1 MDKSVHKNARTTN
14 VAGVNQFRIYHH
26 DLRKQQNLRYRQR
39 IQEKSS
45 VVVRKVLP
53 SDSSLVDIVYSN
65 AAANNDTLQN
75 DNLRLLVE
83 NVHHQEDYSA
93 DEDEVNHESETDS
106 QEIHTS
112 SDDED
117 RDGQQF
123 LFKIIDFIRQS
134 NLNKVCSASLL
145 ALLRSANQF
154 DIKNIPATTDSLWKA
169 LNISFDYQTMYF
181 CSNCFQQPKA
191 FKDICTSCRIYKNKR
206 NAGDYQINLL
216 LSTDRKPIVKSKQTQ
231 TSVWPITSFIVEIP
245 HPVREYLNNS
255 ILLGVWNSPATP
267 PASILFDQIV
277 KNLKLLIANGIN
289 ISINNKMQHFSVGAQ
304 LISGDLPARSK
315 FSRLVSHNGFFACSR
330 CLIQGVR
337 CQRPCA
343 RHTLYRWSDFIQLQP
358 PERTQ
363 EHINE
368 CVQQINLSNKILFGV
383 LGRSPLSSLLSIPKQ
398 STFDYFH
405 LILEIHLRTLLCDW
419 YDVLKRNPNALNFA
433 NDCLADIQYPHSFN
447 RYPYDLGNYSKWKAS
462 QLRTFLLYAALP
474 VLLRLCI
481 TMPNHFP
488 DMYIFHFSLLF
499 VYTRVLRH
507 FACRDEIY
515 NMPVF
520 IHTYLSLF
528 SSLYSKCRELFS
540 VHALIHLW
548 EQVRDHGGLAYHRE
562 MFNRGAG
569 ITPGHTRQFTT
580 TTSNSLMTFD
590 DDLDESNLE
599 NNEFDENNPWIRDV
613 PLFSQPHRQSSVRRT
628 NQNKNK
634 GSYDTPQVK
643 RRRIQDLGAKL
654 DATKRVHRLRIVER
668 PL

>member
-53 SDSSLVDIVYSN
+53 TDSSLVDIVYSN

-255 ILLGVWNSPATP
+255 ILLGVWNSLVTP
-267 PASILFDQIV
+267 PASILFDQID

-289 ISINNKMQHFSVGAQ
+289 ISINNKMQHFSVGVQ

-337 CQRPCA
+337 CQRPRA

-405 LILEIHLRTLLCDW
+405 LILEIHLR
-419 YDVLKRNPNALNFA
+419 
-433 NDCLADIQYPHSFN
+433 
-447 RYPYDLGNYSKWKAS
+447 
-462 QLRTFLLYAALP
+462 
-474 VLLRLCI
+474 
-481 TMPNHFP
+481 
-488 DMYIFHFSLLF
+488 
-499 VYTRVLRH
+499 
-507 FACRDEIY
+507 
-515 NMPVF
+515 
-520 IHTYLSLF
+520 
-528 SSLYSKCRELFS
+528 
-540 VHALIHLW
+540 
-548 EQVRDHGGLAYHRE
+548 E
-562 MFNRGAG
+562 MFNQGAG

-580 TTSNSLMTFD
+580 TTSNSLMTSD

-643 RRRIQDLGAKL
+643 RRRIQDQVESISQDTLNESFNLIQSMLQDMNRKIDLLAQRVDDFGKKLDIVDKRLGGLARRVNKNPTPGEIPNNLPVIVRQLFTEKEIIDREHEQDNERTTKIKDAIKACFFKDDKDKL
-654 DATKRVHRLRIVER
+654 DAFWECEGKITRGNQRRGRAYRQKVSLLSQTQITASADNAESTVNNITS
-668 PL
+668 